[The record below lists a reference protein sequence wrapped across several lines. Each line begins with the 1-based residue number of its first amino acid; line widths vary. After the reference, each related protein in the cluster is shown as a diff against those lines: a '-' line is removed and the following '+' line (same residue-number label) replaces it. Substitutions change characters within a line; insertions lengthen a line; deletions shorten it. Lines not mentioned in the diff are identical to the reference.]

1 MSTFLA
7 SLSARTWLIL
17 LGLASAGALAS
28 AYALQYLAGFE
39 PCQMCYWQR
48 YPYMAVIGVAVIGVA
63 SRFIRLGLLATL
75 VLFLVGAG
83 LSVWHVGVEQGI
95 FPLPTGCVAGGTAA
109 TVEEL
114 RALVMTAP
122 PTCDQVTVSFLGL
135 SLSTWNGIASL
146 VLAAIT
152 FAALWRDR
160 QVSY

>member
-1 MSTFLA
+1 MLA
-7 SLSARTWLIL
+7 KLVSLSAKTWLVL
-17 LGLASAGALAS
+17 LGLAAAGALAS

-48 YPYMAVIGVAVIGVA
+48 YPYMAVIGVAVLGVA
-63 SRFIRLGLLATL
+63 SRFVRLGLVAALG
-75 VLFLVGAG
+75 LFLVGAG
-83 LSVWHVGVEQGI
+83 LSVWHVGVEQGV
-95 FPLPTGCVAGGTAA
+95 FALPTACVAGGSAT

-114 RALVMTAP
+114 RVLIMTAA

-146 VLAAIT
+146 LLAAVA